1 MDLAAKPM
9 WALNLKG
16 CIREFGHALGHSHLG
31 TKPSTQS
38 GDTIMGPINRAF
50 KAKAKLENEDPR
62 VYLIEASAAM
72 LEHHPIFQKN
82 R

>member
-38 GDTIMGPINRAF
+38 GNIIMGPINRAF
-50 KAKAKLENEDPR
+50 KAKAKLDYDEPQF
-62 VYLIEASAAM
+62 YLSEAIAAV
-72 LEHHPIFQKN
+72 LVSHPIFQKN